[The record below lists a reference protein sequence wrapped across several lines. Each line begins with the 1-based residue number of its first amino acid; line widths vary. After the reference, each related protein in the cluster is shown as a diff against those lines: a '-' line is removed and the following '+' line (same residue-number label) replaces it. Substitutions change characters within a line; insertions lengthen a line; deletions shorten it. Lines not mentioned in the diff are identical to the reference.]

1 MMLHGLGANEL
12 EFQRLSKELNAA
24 GFTVVVSH
32 IDGYTHNTPSQPWE
46 YWVEQAQGELW
57 KLEKKYASVSVV
69 GLSMGSVL
77 AMVVAQRQ
85 TRPLAGLVLLSASL
99 AYDGWSMPWY
109 KGLLAI
115 SSWLPFAKNYSMKES
130 EPYGV
135 KNDEMRAAIK
145 AALKSKNISE
155 SGVDSLGYELIKQG
169 QLLIREA
176 RSHIRMIDCPTLII
190 HAVDDE
196 IVHIRNAEWAYRHI
210 RSEEKEIIYLGDSYH
225 MITIDNERDTVNQ
238 ETLRFLKKSVNVQ
251 LDKPAFEVA
260 PIKSSQIRRL
270 LRKIQA
276 QIYQA

>member
-12 EFQRLSKELNAA
+12 EFQRLAKELNAA
-24 GFTVVVSH
+24 GFTEVVPH
-32 IDGYTHNTPSQPWE
+32 IDGYTYNTPPQSWTV
-46 YWVEQAQGELW
+46 WVEQAQAELW
-57 KLEKKYASVSVV
+57 KLEKIYASVSLV
-69 GLSMGSVL
+69 GLSMGAVL

-109 KGLLAI
+109 RVLLAI
-115 SSWLPFAKNYSMKES
+115 SSWLPFAKKYSMQES

-135 KNDEMRAAIK
+135 KNEEMRAAIK
-145 AALKSKNISE
+145 SSLKSKSIAE
-155 SGVDSLGYELIKQG
+155 SGAESIGYELIKQG

-176 RSHIRMIDCPTLII
+176 RANIRMIDCSTLII

-196 IVHIRNAEWAYRHI
+196 VVHIRNAEWAHRHI

-225 MITIDNERDTVNQ
+225 MITIDNERDTVSQ
-238 ETLRFLKKSVNVQ
+238 ETLRFLKKSVNTQ

-270 LRKIQA
+270 LRKVQA
-276 QIYQA
+276 QVFRT